1 MLSSAG
7 TAIAGK
13 LQLSSYQTILQVRPN
28 DLSAYLKSWAK
39 RLMPHAQPYYPTAL
53 RSNAGYRKLETAMA
67 CVESQYIFI
76 RYRTVN
82 DKAEANV

>member
-1 MLSSAG
+1 
-7 TAIAGK
+7 
-13 LQLSSYQTILQVRPN
+13 
-28 DLSAYLKSWAK
+28 
-39 RLMPHAQPYYPTAL
+39 MPHAQPYYPTAL